1 MPTHS
6 DFLKEAYRVLKPGGQ
21 LLILEL
27 TQPENPIIRL
37 GNQIY
42 LMTILPFISSIFG
55 RDKQA
60 YSYLAQSIKAFPNQK
75 AVVSD
80 LNKNGFKPSSYH
92 LLNFG
97 ITTLFEA
104 YKPLDNDIIETLE
117 TNN

>member
-6 DFLKEAYRVLKPGGQ
+6 QFLQEAFRVLKPGGQ

-27 TQPENPIIRL
+27 TQPENPVIRF

-42 LMTILPFISSIFG
+42 LRTILPLVSSALDEINKHTVIS
-55 RDKQA
+55 
-60 YSYLAQSIKAFPNQK
+60 QSLSEHFQVRKIVQ
-75 AVVSD
+75 SD
-80 LNKNGFKPSSYH
+80 LSKHGFSPSSYH

-104 YKPLDNDIIETLE
+104 FKPCEAKITMPTEN
-117 TNN
+117 